1 LEYRWINEACG
12 DSNVFLHELNEA
24 EIIKIQW
31 RPTDKNN
38 VDIFT
43 KNTDGPT
50 FIKHLTS
57 FVSDKLFKK
66 VNDGSEEGVD
76 G

>member
-1 LEYRWINEACG
+1 
-12 DSNVFLHELNEA
+12 
-24 EIIKIQW
+24 
-31 RPTDKNN
+31 

-50 FIKHLTS
+50 FMKHLTS

-66 VNDGSEEGVD
+66 SMMAVKRVLAVDWYVWYLPTLSTDKISEEE
-76 G
+76 